1 MIVRDSTET
10 FAFLFFVGTHIL
22 VFFLFSV
29 MRVQVYRFNLITIIL
44 DIIEKF
50 SGNPSIDV
58 DIDCIDLENQL
69 FSF

>member
-1 MIVRDSTET
+1 MIVRDSTKT

-50 SGNPSIDV
+50 SGNPLIDV

>member
-1 MIVRDSTET
+1 MIRDSTET

-29 MRVQVYRFNLITIIL
+29 MRVYRFNLITIIL

>member
-1 MIVRDSTET
+1 MIRDSTET

-29 MRVQVYRFNLITIIL
+29 MCVYRFNLITIIL

>member
-1 MIVRDSTET
+1 MIRDSTET

-29 MRVQVYRFNLITIIL
+29 MRVYRFNLTIIL